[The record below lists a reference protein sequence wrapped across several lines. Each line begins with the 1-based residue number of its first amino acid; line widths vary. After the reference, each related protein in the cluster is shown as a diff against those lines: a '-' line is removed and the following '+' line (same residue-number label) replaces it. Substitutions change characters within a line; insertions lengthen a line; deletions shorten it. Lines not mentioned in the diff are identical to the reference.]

1 MEELPV
7 PGPETGWLWDR
18 VAAVDSQQVLLT
30 ARRQEGETRSFL
42 YDGERLFENNPAQ
55 GVDSGLWIT
64 RAGSIWLDSSDG
76 LHRFEDGR
84 WVLRQQAL
92 VEADRT
98 GVATSS
104 SRALLVRGS
113 CTEPINIR
121 GLDSTIGTRT
131 DLFSTWRAR
140 ATTNLLSADMSADGL
155 AIFVYETGDVRLYQ
169 DREWSSVDLAPARR
183 DGVNF
188 VHIGEGGDLWVASP
202 RGHHLFR
209 TSLGRWGRVRRP
221 FPDPR
226 NRVHAILMDGDVMWM
241 GTAGGVNVHNRPA
254 GSEWRTEI
262 LGQDV
267 SQVTGLAQDQAGG
280 IWVTSGNSF
289 EGALHWNGTDWS
301 GSFHAGGR
309 TSPARSGRSRARG

>member
-7 PGPETGWLWDR
+7 PAPDAGWLWDR
-18 VAAVDSQQVLLT
+18 VAAVDSQQILLT
-30 ARRQEGETRSFL
+30 ARRQEGEARSFL

-92 VEADRT
+92 VEAVRT
-98 GVATSS
+98 GV
-104 SRALLVRGS
+104 R
-113 CTEPINIR
+113 PIVESASGEGFVYR
-121 GLDSTIGTRT
+121 THQHPRPGLYHWDSDGPLQYLESEG
-131 DLFSTWRAR
+131 DN
-140 ATTNLLSADMSADGL
+140 NLLSADMSADGL
-155 AIFVYETGDVRLYQ
+155 AIFVYETGDVRLYE

-188 VHIGEGGDLWVASP
+188 VHIGEGGDLWVASA
-202 RGHHLFR
+202 RGLHLFR
-209 TSLGRWGRVRRP
+209 SSLGRWGRVRRP

-241 GTAGGVNVHNRPA
+241 GTAGGVNVHNRP
-254 GSEWRTEI
+254 G
-262 LGQDV
+262 V
-267 SQVTGLAQDQAGG
+267 
-280 IWVTSGNSF
+280 
-289 EGALHWNGTDWS
+289 
-301 GSFHAGGR
+301 
-309 TSPARSGRSRARG
+309 RSGVRRSWART